1 MSLPNVSL
9 GIIPLMTEHLAAG
22 STGLWI
28 FDDALVA
35 LETPTASIEV
45 TQPQEV
51 QLYARMFEAL
61 KTAAV
66 NGREA
71 RSLIVAVLSELN

>member
-9 GIIPLMTEHLAAG
+9 GIIPLMTERLAVG
-22 STGLWI
+22 STGFWI
-28 FDDALVA
+28 FDEALVA
-35 LETPTASIEV
+35 LETPTASVEV

-66 NGREA
+66 YGREA
-71 RSLIVAVLSELN
+71 RSLIAAVLGELN

>member
-1 MSLPNVSL
+1 
-9 GIIPLMTEHLAAG
+9 
-22 STGLWI
+22 
-28 FDDALVA
+28 

-45 TQPQEV
+45 NQPQEI

-66 NGREA
+66 YGRDA
-71 RSLIVAVLSELN
+71 RGLIVKALSELN

>member
-1 MSLPNVSL
+1 MALPNVSR
-9 GIIPLMTEHLAAG
+9 GIIPLMTERLTVASAG
-22 STGLWI
+22 FWI
-28 FDDALVA
+28 FDDTLVA

-45 TQPQEV
+45 NQPNEI

-66 NGREA
+66 YRREA
-71 RSLIVAVLSELN
+71 RTLIVKALNELN